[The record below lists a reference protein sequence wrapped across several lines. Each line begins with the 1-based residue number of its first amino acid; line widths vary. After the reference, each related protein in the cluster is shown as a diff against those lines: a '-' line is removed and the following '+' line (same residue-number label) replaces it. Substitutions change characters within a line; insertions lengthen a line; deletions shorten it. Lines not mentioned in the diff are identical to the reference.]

1 MARDNDI
8 LINES
13 GCQSDPMSKIKL
25 IQKKQ
30 DDESDFFLFFVT
42 GYNKMQR
49 SCGSIIWNK
58 YQR

>member
-49 SCGSIIWNK
+49 SCGSII
-58 YQR
+58 

>member
-8 LINES
+8 LINVS
-13 GCQSDPMSKIKL
+13 GCQSDLMSKIKL

-42 GYNKMQR
+42 GYNKM
-49 SCGSIIWNK
+49 
-58 YQR
+58 